1 MLKLPLNILARSR
14 HTQNRP
20 GACLT
25 GCSTCNPCN
34 TFTTRT
40 PHDFKV
46 TIVGAAGNVGQPLS
60 LLLKMNT
67 QITTLTLHDKV
78 LVKGIAEDLSHIST
92 STNVEAFEGEY
103 QLEQALDSASIVVM
117 CAGKAPNTHIE
128 PIHEVF
134 ANGPIAIDV
143 ARAVSIACPNAFLA
157 VITEPLNMIVPIMA
171 RVLKEEDA
179 YDPKRLFGVTTL
191 DVVRAKTYF
200 AQTINADPIQVSVPV
215 IGGHT
220 PDTMLTIISRSFPVF
235 NRGLYERE
243 TLLNRIQNA
252 EHELAMA
259 KMTFP
264 KSEGTSTLAMA
275 YAAAH
280 FVRALLH
287 ALHGEQN
294 IIECAYV
301 ESDVTEAKFF
311 ASPVLLGR
319 NGIKRYLELPDL
331 AEYEEKAL
339 GNLIKLLKREIK
351 AAFKF
356 PIR

>member
-1 MLKLPLNILARSR
+1 MLKLPLQILALSR
-14 HTQNRP
+14 QTQNRP
-20 GACLT
+20 TCLT
-25 GCSTCNPCN
+25 GCSTCSPCN
-34 TFTTRT
+34 TFATKSAN
-40 PHDFKV
+40 DFKV
-46 TIVGAAGNVGQPLS
+46 TVVGAAGNVGQPLS

-67 QITTLTLHDKV
+67 QITTLALHDNV
-78 LVKGIAEDLSHIST
+78 QVKGMAEDLSHIST
-92 STNVEAFEGEY
+92 STNVEAFEGAY
-103 QLEQALDSASIVVM
+103 QLEQALDSASVVVM
-117 CAGKAPNTHIE
+117 CAAKARTPNME
-128 PIHEVF
+128 ANYEVF
-134 ANGPIAIDV
+134 ANAPVAIDV

-157 VITEPLNMIVPIMA
+157 VITDPLNMIVPIMA
-171 RVLKEEDA
+171 RVLQEEDA

-200 AQTINADPIQVSVPV
+200 AQTINVDPLQVSVPV

-235 NRGLYERE
+235 DRGLCERE
-243 TLLNRIQNA
+243 TLLNRIHNA

-259 KMTFP
+259 KMTVP
-264 KSEGTSTLAMA
+264 QSEGTSTLAMA

-287 ALHGEQN
+287 ALYGERS

-301 ESDVTEAKFF
+301 ASDVTEAKFF

-319 NGIKRYLELPDL
+319 NGIKRYLEVPHL

-339 GNLIKLLKREIK
+339 GNLIKQLKREIK